1 MRVLAFAASLR
12 KDSLNRKLI
21 HQATIALKTQ
31 AGVEVD
37 LADFREF
44 EMPMYDGD
52 LEDAS
57 GTPQGG
63 LEFVKRLRGAQAVVI
78 STPEYNGS
86 MPGTLK
92 NAIDWASREEP
103 MPFTAKPLLLIGAS
117 PGAFGALRSI
127 SHARVPLA
135 SVGAFVHPDTMG
147 VSHAHQAFDEAG
159 GFIDPKNRAR
169 LEALIASF
177 VKFAR
182 NLQNP

>member
-1 MRVLAFAASLR
+1 MKILAFAASLR
-12 KDSLNRKLI
+12 KGSLNRKLI
-21 HQATIALKTQ
+21 HQASILLQEK

-37 LADFREF
+37 LADYREF

-57 GTPQGG
+57 GTPKGG
-63 LEFVKRLRGAQAVVI
+63 LELVKRIRSAQAIVI

-103 MPFTAKPLLLIGAS
+103 MPFTGKPILLIGAS
-117 PGAFGALRSI
+117 PGGFGATRGI
-127 SHARVPLA
+127 AHARVPLA

-147 VSHAHQAFDEAG
+147 VARAHQAFDEAG
-159 GFIDPKNRAR
+159 NFVDPKNRAR
-169 LEALIASF
+169 LEELVGSF
-177 VKFAR
+177 VKYAR
-182 NLQNP
+182 SLQSQ